1 MFSLKK
7 IYPITTLEQEFNII
21 KQVYKKQKNGLKFLK
36 YLKFYTVASNLY
48 CAWVSILKGADSIKH
63 IWKFYTWLAKT
74 PV

>member
-1 MFSLKK
+1 
-7 IYPITTLEQEFNII
+7 
-21 KQVYKKQKNGLKFLK
+21 
-36 YLKFYTVASNLY
+36 VASNLY